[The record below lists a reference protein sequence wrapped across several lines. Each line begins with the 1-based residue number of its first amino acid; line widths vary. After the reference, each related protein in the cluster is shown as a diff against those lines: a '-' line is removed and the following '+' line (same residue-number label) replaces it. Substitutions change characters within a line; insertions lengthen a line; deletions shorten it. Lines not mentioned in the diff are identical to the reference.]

1 MAARI
6 EKLSSDI
13 AWSTQDRIVVKGQDL
28 CGDLLGKQSLGDVAF
43 LILTDRLPDE
53 HESVMFNALA
63 VTLIEHG
70 MTPSAIATRMT
81 VTGAPEAMQAAIA
94 AGLAGLGSVFVGS
107 METAAHLLQDAIP
120 DPDQPVDVDAVAGA
134 VVAELRSRKAQ
145 VPGIGH
151 PVHKPV
157 DPRAVRLFE
166 IAEQTGFSGPYVTL
180 MKRIADLAGER
191 AGKELPVNATGA
203 IASIASEMGISWT
216 VIRGIGV
223 ISRCIGLVG
232 HVREELTN
240 PIAREIT
247 ARVSRE
253 TSADAI
259 SASEQRG

>member
-1 MAARI
+1 MAARV
-6 EKLSSDI
+6 EKLTSDI
-13 AWSTQDRIVVKGQDL
+13 AWSTPDRIMVKGQDL

-43 LILTDRLPDE
+43 LIMTDRLPSRDE
-53 HESVMFNALA
+53 SLMFNALA

-81 VTGAPEAMQAAIA
+81 LTGAPEAMQAAVA
-94 AGLAGLGSVFVGS
+94 SGLAGLGSVFVGS
-107 METAAHLLQDAIP
+107 METAARLLQEALP
-120 DPDQPVDVDAVAGA
+120 DPAAPVDIDVIAST
-134 VVAELRSRKAQ
+134 VVAELKAGRKQ

-151 PVHKPV
+151 PLHKPA
-157 DPRAVRLFE
+157 DPRAARLFA
-166 IAEQTGFSGPYVTL
+166 IAEETGFSGSYVAL
-180 MKRIADLAGER
+180 MKRIADTAGEQ
-191 AGKELPVNATGA
+191 AGKELPINATGA
-203 IASIASEMGISWT
+203 IAAIATEMGIAWT

-259 SASEQRG
+259 SASEQHG

>member
-1 MAARI
+1 MAARV
-6 EKLSSDI
+6 EKLTSDI
-13 AWSTQDRIVVKGQDL
+13 AWSTPDRIVVKGQDL

-43 LILTDRLPDE
+43 LILTDRLPSE
-53 HESVMFNALA
+53 NESVMFNALA

-120 DPDQPVDVDAVAGA
+120 DRGAPLDIDAVAGA
-134 VVAELRSRKAQ
+134 VVEELRARRAQ

-166 IAEQTGFSGPYVTL
+166 LAEQTAFSGPYVAL
-180 MKRIADLAGER
+180 MKRIAHIAGER
-191 AGKELPVNATGA
+191 AGKELPINATGA

-223 ISRCIGLVG
+223 ISRCVGLVG

-253 TSADAI
+253 TSEDAI
-259 SASEQRG
+259 SANEQR

>member
-1 MAARI
+1 MAARV
-6 EKLSSDI
+6 EKLTSDI
-13 AWSTQDRIVVKGQDL
+13 AWSTPDRIVVKGQDL

-43 LILTDRLPDE
+43 LIMTDRLPSE
-53 HESVMFNALA
+53 NESVMFNALA

-81 VTGAPEAMQAAIA
+81 LTGAPEAMQAAVA

-107 METAAHLLQDAIP
+107 METAAHLLQDAVP
-120 DPDQPVDVDAVAGA
+120 TPTAPVDVDALAGE
-134 VVAELRSRKAQ
+134 VVTELRSRKAQ

-166 IAEQTGFSGPYVTL
+166 LAEETGFSGPYVAL
-180 MKRIADLAGER
+180 MQRIAAVAGER
-191 AGKELPVNATGA
+191 AGRELPVNATGA

-247 ARVSRE
+247 ARVGRE
-253 TSADAI
+253 TSEAAI
-259 SASEQRG
+259 RASEQR

>member
-6 EKLSSDI
+6 EKLTSDI
-13 AWSTQDRIVVKGQDL
+13 AWSTHDRIMVKGQDL
-28 CGDLLGKQSLGDVAF
+28 CGDILGKQSLGDVAF
-43 LILTDRLPDE
+43 LIMTDRLPSE
-53 HESVMFNALA
+53 NESIMFNALA

-81 VTGAPEAMQAAIA
+81 VIGAPEAMQAAVA

-120 DPDQPVDVDAVAGA
+120 DPGAPVDIDVVAGE
-134 VVAELRSRKAQ
+134 VVADLRSRKAQ

-151 PVHKPV
+151 PIHKPV

-166 IAEQTGFSGPYVTL
+166 IAEQTGFSGPYVAL
-180 MKRIADLAGER
+180 MKRIAGIAGER
-191 AGKELPVNATGA
+191 AGKELPINATGA
-203 IASIASEMGISWT
+203 IAAIASEMGISWS

-259 SASEQRG
+259 RASEQSA